1 MKNIYKYNCYE
12 FLLDSTKNR
21 LYLKD
26 KNKDIMIFKNV
37 DFVSISSIKKNYDT
51 NSQIRDV
58 NCKFRFG

>member
-37 DFVSISSIKKNYDT
+37 DFVSISSIKKNYET
-51 NSQIRDV
+51 NSQIGDV
-58 NCKFRFG
+58 NCKFRFE